1 MDRITSGFGISS
13 TDRTPSSCASASA
26 SASASDI
33 DIDIDIDGSIG

>member
-13 TDRTPSSCASASA
+13 TDRTPSSCASAS
-26 SASASDI
+26 DI

>member
-26 SASASDI
+26 SDI